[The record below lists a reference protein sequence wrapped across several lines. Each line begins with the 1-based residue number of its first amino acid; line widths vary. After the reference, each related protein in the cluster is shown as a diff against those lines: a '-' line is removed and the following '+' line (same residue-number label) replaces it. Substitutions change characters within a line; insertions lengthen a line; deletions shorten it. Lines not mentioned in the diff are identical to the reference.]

1 MKNEVSIIIPVFNE
15 EGTIAETIK
24 NLQDFVK
31 KNKETEFEFIAVND
45 GSSDNTGK
53 ILEQIEGLKL
63 INHPYNKGY
72 GAALKSGIEKANF
85 DWLLFFDGDGQH
97 RPDQISKLLDVF
109 DTYDLVVGARINKKA
124 SFIRRP
130 ARAFLNFLANF
141 GVNQKIPDINSGF
154 RLVRKEKIYQ
164 FEHLLPNSFSFSTTI
179 TLAFQGA
186 GLNLKFVPVE
196 VNKRKGG
203 KSSLNFRH
211 ALNMYFLILRTIALF
226 APLRIFMPVVL
237 VLFSLALVFLIYD
250 LIRLNI
256 GDSTVLL
263 FIASVI
269 VFLFALLADQVA
281 AIRRELK
288 RDKN

>member
-1 MKNEVSIIIPVFNE
+1 MKNGVSIIIPAYNE
-15 EGTIAETIK
+15 GNTIAETIK
-24 NLQDFVK
+24 NLQDFIK
-31 KNKETEFEFIAVND
+31 KIEETTFELIVIND
-45 GSSDNTGK
+45 GSLDNTDK
-53 ILEQIEGLKL
+53 ILEKIDGLK
-63 INHPYNKGY
+63 IISHPYNKGY

-85 DWLLFFDGDGQH
+85 DWLLFFDADGQH
-97 RPDQISKLLDVF
+97 RPDQISKLLDVP

-141 GVNQKIPDINSGF
+141 GVNQKMPDINSGF
-154 RLVRKEKIYQ
+154 RLVRKKKIYQ
-164 FEHLLPNSFSFSTTI
+164 FEHLLPNSFSFSTTT

-203 KSSLNFRH
+203 KSSLNFGH

-237 VLFSLALVFLIYD
+237 VLFSLALASLIYD

-263 FIASVI
+263 FIASI
-269 VFLFALLADQVA
+269 IIFLFALLADQVA

-288 RDKN
+288 KE

>member
-1 MKNEVSIIIPVFNE
+1 MKNKVSIIIPAYDE
-15 EGTIAETIK
+15 EDTIVETIK
-24 NLQDFVK
+24 SLEDFIK
-31 KNKETEFEFIAVND
+31 KTKEVTFEIIVIND

-53 ILEQIEGLKL
+53 ILEKIDGLKI
-63 INHPYNKGY
+63 INHFYNKGY

-85 DWLLFFDGDGQH
+85 DWLLFFDADGQH
-97 RPDQISKLLDVF
+97 RPDQISKLLDVP

-141 GVNQKIPDINSGF
+141 GVNQKMPDINSGF

-164 FEHLLPNSFSFSTTI
+164 FEHLLPNSFSFSTTT

-186 GLNLKFVPVE
+186 GLNLKFIPVE

-203 KSSLNFRH
+203 KSSLNFGH

-237 VLFSLALVFLIYD
+237 VLFSLALASLIYD

-263 FIASVI
+263 FVASI
-269 VFLFALLADQVA
+269 IIFLFALLADQVA

-288 RDKN
+288 RE

>member
-1 MKNEVSIIIPVFNE
+1 MKNRVSIIIPAYNE
-15 EGTIAETIK
+15 ESTVAETIK
-24 NLQDFVK
+24 DLQDSIK
-31 KNKETEFEFIAVND
+31 KIKDVTFEVIVIND
-45 GSSDNTGK
+45 GSSDNTGG
-53 ILEQIEGLKL
+53 ILEKIDGLK
-63 INHPYNKGY
+63 IIIHPYNKGY

-85 DWLLFFDGDGQH
+85 DWLLFFDADGQH
-97 RPDQISKLLDVF
+97 RPDQISKLLDIPEI
-109 DTYDLVVGARINKKA
+109 YDLVVGARINKKA

-141 GVNQKIPDINSGF
+141 GVNQKMPDINSGF

-164 FEHLLPNSFSFSTTI
+164 FEHLLPNSFSFSTTT

-203 KSSLNFRH
+203 KSSLNFGH

-226 APLRIFMPVVL
+226 APLRIFIPVVL
-237 VLFSLALVFLIYD
+237 VLFSLALASLIYD
-250 LIRLNI
+250 LIHLNI

-263 FIASVI
+263 FIASLI

-281 AIRRELK
+281 SIRRELK
-288 RDKN
+288 R